1 VKHSILNLTARWP
14 LLVASCAVAL
24 LVGSS
29 AALALDET
37 RLTQA
42 LNSADRSD
50 ADKELDDSRQP
61 VVVLSYLGVED
72 GMTVLDLMASA
83 GWYTEVLSHAVGPQ
97 GKVLMHNTE
106 GSLARG
112 NTADNVTQRL
122 NNRLANVERVE
133 GDFDELDIPSGSV
146 DLALTHLNFHDVY
159 NGNPAAAQ
167 VLLSTVKDAL
177 KSGGILGIVDHRG
190 NVGADNVALH
200 RITLDEVAQAVTEA
214 GFHIVGVSDA
224 LHVDSDSRTLG
235 PFDESLGR
243 NTDRILLKAMKP

>member
-1 VKHSILNLTARWP
+1 MKHPILNMTARWP
-14 LLVASCAVAL
+14 ALVAGCAMAL
-24 LVGSS
+24 LLGSS
-29 AALALDET
+29 ALALDEA
-37 RLTQA
+37 RITQT
-42 LNSADRSD
+42 LESADRSD
-50 ADKELDDSRQP
+50 DDKALDASRQP
-61 VVVLSYLGVED
+61 ALVLSYLGVEE

-97 GKVLMHNTE
+97 GKVLMHNAP

-112 NTADNVTQRL
+112 NTADAIETRL

-133 GDFDELDIPSGSV
+133 GEFSDINIAPGSV

-159 NGNPAAAQ
+159 NANPANAQ
-167 VLLSTVKDAL
+167 ILLEMAKNAL

-190 NVGADNVALH
+190 NPGADNAALH

-214 GFHIVGVSDA
+214 GFYIVGVSDA
-224 LHVDSDSRTLG
+224 LHVESDTREVG

-243 NTDRILLKAMKP
+243 TTDRILIKAMKP